1 MLLREW
7 DRNPSQRLVLLW
19 RAHHPTSRS
28 VAYDGWWIVVSLS
41 AWIFGPAVRPYSR
54 SQLQQSSRVTKGG
67 SYSVVTFPLTF
78 RTTSSLYF
86 AFFPPLSNPLNVHRL
101 KRPPPITSIISAT
114 ITKKENKTSKR
125 IELQRKYYAWAATAC
140 LLRNAMRIRWDGHLK
155 ARWKKK
161 IIIKK

>member
-1 MLLREW
+1 MACSSSYQSVSRIRWMMDCRQPICMNFRASRTSLFQKPVATKFKSDKGRQLLS
-7 DRNPSQRLVLLW
+7 RNIS
-19 RAHHPTSRS
+19 AHFPHDILTLFR
-28 VAYDGWWIVVSLS
+28 
-41 AWIFGPAVRPYSR
+41 IF
-54 SQLQQSSRVTKGG
+54 
-67 SYSVVTFPLTF
+67 
-78 RTTSSLYF
+78 
-86 AFFPPLSNPLNVHRL
+86 FFPLSNPLNVHRL

-125 IELQRKYYAWAATAC
+125 IELQRKRYAWAATAC